1 MAQDVERERGA
12 QAAPNAH
19 ERVLAEG
26 RRVMREAL
34 RTSRS
39 WAHFGLALTVLV
51 LGVVGYSNGPQWPSI
66 IGGVFALWFAL
77 ALAVV
82 RSRGGRG
89 AKAIE
94 RAYIATFG
102 WAAWL

>member
-1 MAQDVERERGA
+1 M
-12 QAAPNAH
+12 
-19 ERVLAEG
+19 
-26 RRVMREAL
+26 
-34 RTSRS
+34 
-39 WAHFGLALTVLV
+39 
-51 LGVVGYSNGPQWPSI
+51 VGYSNGPQWPSI